1 MTLIDNLKAIENC
14 KNAIKDALA
23 SKGYDDMDTTPFSEY
38 AAKIDALQLESGD
51 TPSTPTPEAVDYIY
65 SNGYV
70 EGGNQDIMTYVPY
83 EIELDEKN
91 MFVIELF
98 APIEIPGWDEVY
110 PDVVLG
116 VDVPEKY
123 ELVSIKIYDPANQI
137 YFIPSGTTT
146 GFKDNIRY
154 STIVRDGISYNS
166 YLRYTNGYYES
177 PDLKG
182 DPVVMSNPYKYEII
196 IKLR

>member
-1 MTLIDNLKAIENC
+1 MTLIDNLTAINNC
-14 KNAIKDALA
+14 KNAIKTALEN
-23 SKGYDDMDTTPFSEY
+23 KGVVMTDVKFEDY
-38 AAKIDALQLESGD
+38 AGKIDALQFESGD
-51 TPSTPTPEAVDYIY
+51 TPSTPTPSADYIY
-65 SNGYV
+65 SNGYI